1 MASMMS
7 VVPTTAV
14 FNGARVSA
22 RRTARTVRCAATPV
36 AKIGAGKF
44 VATGAIARVGA
55 VSLAAP
61 AAIAAPAAAAR
72 RPSFPARAA
81 AAPWRRTPSRRT
93 CAST

>member
-36 AKIGAGKF
+36 AKIGAG
-44 VATGAIARVGA
+44 
-55 VSLAAP
+55 
-61 AAIAAPAAAAR
+61 
-72 RPSFPARAA
+72 
-81 AAPWRRTPSRRT
+81 
-93 CAST
+93 